1 MTAKAAAAAF
11 GDSGSASPEPSRARA
26 EGLRAASPAPGARA
40 DSIAAGSDIKV
51 GHALEFVEAGFD
63 ILRRQPQQ
71 PPQAEFLD
79 RETRH
84 HGAVNQRP
92 PEPPVGEVAAARE
105 ISHEAARKAVSGAS
119 WVVNFLERVA
129 GREKDCAVLEKARAV
144 LTALH
149 HHDARPKLLNPGGG
163 APEVSCPG
171 EHASLRFV
179 DHEHIDLG
187 QRLL

>member
-1 MTAKAAAAAF
+1 MTAKATAAAF
-11 GDSGSASPEPSRARA
+11 GDSRSASPGSPRARPD
-26 EGLRAASPAPGARA
+26 ELRSASPAPGAPL

-51 GHALEFVEAGFD
+51 GHALEFVKAGLNV
-63 ILRRQPQQ
+63 LRRQPQQ

-171 EHASLRFV
+171 EHASLRFA
-179 DHEHIDLG
+179 
-187 QRLL
+187 